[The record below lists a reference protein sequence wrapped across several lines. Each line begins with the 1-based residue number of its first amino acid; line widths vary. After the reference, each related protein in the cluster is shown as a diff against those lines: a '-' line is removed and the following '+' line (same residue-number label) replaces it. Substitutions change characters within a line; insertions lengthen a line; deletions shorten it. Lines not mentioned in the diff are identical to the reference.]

1 MQTGHCGGEG
11 CRPYAFTLPQLLP
24 TYASN
29 TLQYCKIALP
39 RSIEAISP
47 LSGTVMHYVAFPLIP
62 PQLGTLAH
70 LAHIVHLAQFLLL
83 FCKVNSTSG
92 GADRVALGKCT
103 F

>member
-1 MQTGHCGGEG
+1 M
-11 CRPYAFTLPQLLP
+11 P
-24 TYASN
+24 N

-39 RSIEAISP
+39 RTCIEAINP
-47 LSGTVMHYVAFPLIP
+47 LSGTVMHYVAFSLIP

-70 LAHIVHLAQFLLL
+70 LAHIVHLAQFILL
-83 FCKVNSTSG
+83 FCTVNSTSG

>member
-1 MQTGHCGGEG
+1 M
-11 CRPYAFTLPQLLP
+11 P
-24 TYASN
+24 N